1 MAEVSFQQVTK
12 AYRRNATPVLAGV
25 DLTIGS
31 GELITLVGPSGC
43 GKSTLLNL
51 IAGFERPTGGEV
63 RIDGAVVNDRSPKD
77 RGAAMVFQSYALYP
91 HLTVRENIAFP
102 LDVAGGIDKIT
113 IDARVNETAE
123 RLGLTALLDRRPKE
137 LSGGQRQRVALGRAL
152 VRRPRLCLF
161 DEPLSNLDAALREQ
175 MRAEIKKL
183 HEELGAT
190 FVYVTHDQTEAMTLS
205 DRIVVLSGG
214 RIQQVGPPGE
224 IYGRPANTFVAEF
237 IGSPRI
243 NLVQPEVLGLLT
255 TLGREELIG
264 VRPHDMTIGTGPK
277 PESAVLGVVYL
288 VEPTGSETWVTL
300 QVGGTRIVGR
310 AVAETVPRSGET
322 AWAMWEADKVLRFD
336 ARTGE
341 RVESA
346 LAA

>member
-1 MAEVSFQQVTK
+1 MAEVSFERVTK
-12 AYRRNATPVLAGV
+12 TYRRGAQPVLAGV
-25 DLTIGS
+25 DLRIES

-51 IAGFERPTGGEV
+51 IAGFERPTSGIV
-63 RIDGAVVNDRSPKD
+63 RIDGAVVNDLSPKD

-102 LDVAGGIDKIT
+102 LDVAGVDRAAIEE
-113 IDARVNETAE
+113 RVAETAA
-123 RLGLTALLDRRPKE
+123 RLGLTTLLDRRPKE

-152 VRRPRLCLF
+152 VRRSRLCLF

-183 HEELGAT
+183 HEEIGAT

-214 RIQQVGPPGE
+214 RIQQVAPPRE
-224 IYGRPANTFVAEF
+224 IYTRPANAFVAGF

-243 NLVQPEVLGLLT
+243 NLVPPEVLGIEP
-255 TLGREELIG
+255 RADRAVVAG
-264 VRPHDMTIGTGPK
+264 VRPHDLAVGTGPR
-277 PESAVLGVVYL
+277 PDRAVAGRVYL

-300 QVGGTRIVGR
+300 QVGGTRLVGR
-310 AVAETVPRSGET
+310 AAADVAPRTGEL
-322 AWAMWEADKVLRFD
+322 AWATWEPEVMLMFD
-336 ARTGE
+336 EKSGE
-341 RVESA
+341 RVET
-346 LAA
+346 LR

>member
-1 MAEVSFQQVTK
+1 MAEVSFEKVTK
-12 AYRRNATPVLAGV
+12 SYRRGAAPVLQGV
-25 DLTIGS
+25 DLRIAS
-31 GELITLVGPSGC
+31 GELVTLVGPSGC

-51 IAGFERPTGGEV
+51 IAGFEKPSVGVV
-63 RIDGAVVNDRSPKD
+63 RIDGEIVNDRSPRD

-91 HLTVRENIAFP
+91 HLTVRQNIAFP
-102 LDVAGGIDKIT
+102 LDVAGVHKSDIE
-113 IDARVNETAE
+113 ARVGETAD
-123 RLGLTALLDRRPKE
+123 RLGLGALLERRPAE

-205 DRIVVLSGG
+205 DRIVVLEGG
-214 RIQQVGPPGE
+214 RIQQVGTPRE
-224 IYGRPANTFVAEF
+224 IYAHPASTFVAEF

-243 NLVQPEVLGLLT
+243 NLVRPEVLGLPASAARE
-255 TLGREELIG
+255 TLAGL
-264 VRPHDMTIGTGPK
+264 RPHDVTVGTGPA
-277 PESAVLGVVYL
+277 PERALAGKVYL

-300 QVGGTRIVGR
+300 QLGGARLTGR
-310 AVAETVPRSGET
+310 AAAEAAPGTGET
-322 AWAMWEADKVLRFD
+322 AWALWEDERVLRFD
-336 ARTGE
+336 ARTGARIE
-341 RVESA
+341 GA
-346 LAA
+346 G

>member
-1 MAEVSFQQVTK
+1 MAEVSFEKVTK
-12 AYRRNATPVLAGV
+12 TYRRGAAPVLSTV
-25 DLTIGS
+25 DLSIAS
-31 GELITLVGPSGC
+31 GELVTLVGPSGC

-51 IAGFERPTGGEV
+51 IAGFERPTSGLI
-63 RIDGAVVNDRSPKD
+63 RIDRAVVNDLSPKD

-102 LDVAGGIDKIT
+102 LDVAGVDRAAIEE
-113 IDARVNETAE
+113 RVAETAA
-123 RLGLTALLDRRPKE
+123 RLGLTALLERRPKE

-152 VRRPRLCLF
+152 VRRSRLCLF

-214 RIQQVGPPGE
+214 RIQQVASPQE
-224 IYGRPANTFVAEF
+224 IYARPANTFVAGF

-243 NLVQPEVLGLLT
+243 NLVPPEVLGLDSPPD
-255 TLGREELIG
+255 RAIVAG
-264 VRPHDMTIGTGPK
+264 VRPHDLAVGTGPR
-277 PESAVLGVVYL
+277 PERAVAGRVYL

-300 QVGGTRIVGR
+300 QIGGVRLVGR
-310 AVAETVPRSGET
+310 AAAEMAP
-322 AWAMWEADKVLRFD
+322 
-336 ARTGE
+336 RTGE
-341 RVESA
+341 LSWATWEPEKVMLFDEKSGDRIERFG
-346 LAA
+346 